1 MRSPMGKR
9 FRLAAFAILAPFL
22 CAAVSAPLAAAA
34 ARQTVCSITVNST
47 DERETFR
54 RNLPAG
60 EFDFVELVEHA
71 RPDWLRSACE
81 RRVRCDVLV
90 VSGHFAGTE
99 FYSSSP
105 GTNETL
111 PVDELERASCG
122 ACPELFAHLKEV
134 YLFGCDSLK
143 AEAPQSA
150 APEIVRGLVA
160 AGEPRADAERA
171 VRALS
176 ERVGED
182 ARDRMRRIFAGVPV
196 IYGFSS
202 LAPYG
207 RTAGPLLQRYFDAAV
222 AGEVGSGRASA
233 RLLALF
239 GPSSMVA
246 TRGLEPGDPDAD
258 YRGEACRYYGA
269 PTAAAK
275 LADLRHDLSGDMPH
289 VRMAFDRAEKFFAT
303 LGAADRADPAFTAA
317 LDGMARDGAARA
329 GYLAIERATQD
340 AALRVRM
347 IALAREIGWLSQAER
362 QAELGRTIADVL
374 ARRSMGFGDVDLV
387 CTLDASPALGRVH
400 QSRELRDAP
409 AQSAGLAC
417 LGDAAARLR
426 VLRLLASSRESDVQV
441 AEAYL
446 RHRPVTNP
454 TELRT
459 LSTAVVAMKPGAA
472 QVRALGALARL
483 HIADR
488 EALERLA
495 VLFARTPSLAV
506 QRAIAEVFLRSDP
519 RALESTRL
527 VRVLREHRLRS
538 PDGEDLIDVLVRR
551 LS

>member
-1 MRSPMGKR
+1 VQHHRH
-9 FRLAAFAILAPFL
+9 
-22 CAAVSAPLAAAA
+22 
-34 ARQTVCSITVNST
+34 ST

-54 RNLPAG
+54 RNLPAD
-60 EFDFVELVEHA
+60 EFDFVELVERG

-105 GTNETL
+105 GTDETL

-122 ACPELFAHLKEV
+122 ACPRLFAHLKAV
-134 YLFGCDSLK
+134 YLFGCDSLR

-160 AGEPRADAERA
+160 AGEPRGEAERA

-207 RTAGPLLQRYFDAAV
+207 RAAGPLLQRYFDGAA
-222 AGEVGSGRASA
+222 AGEVASGRASE

-246 TRGLEPGDPDAD
+246 TRGIAPGDPDAD

-275 LADLRHDLSGDMPH
+275 LTELRRELSGDMPH

-303 LGAADRADPAFTAA
+303 LGAADRADPAFAAA
-317 LDGMARDGAARA
+317 LHGMALDGAARSR
-329 GYLAIERATQD
+329 YLAIERATQD

-347 IALAREIGWLSQAER
+347 IALAREIGWLSEAER
-362 QAELGRTIADVL
+362 QAELGRTIADLL
-374 ARRSMGFGDVDLV
+374 ARRSMGFGDVGLV
-387 CTLDASPALGRVH
+387 CTLGGNSALERVEGEVR
-400 QSRELRDAP
+400 QPRELRDAP

-446 RHRPVTNP
+446 RHRPVTDP
-454 TELRT
+454 AELRA
-459 LSTAVVAMKPGAA
+459 LSTAVAAMKPGAA

-488 EALERLA
+488 AALERLA
-495 VLFARTPSLAV
+495 ALFARTPSLAV

-519 RALESTRL
+519 QALESARL

>member
-1 MRSPMGKR
+1 MALPMGKR
-9 FRLAAFAILAPFL
+9 FRLAAVTILAPFL
-22 CAAVSAPLAAAA
+22 ALAFAAAA
-34 ARQTVCSITVNST
+34 KQTVCSITVNST
-47 DERETFR
+47 DEREAFR

-60 EFDFVELVEHA
+60 EFDFVELVEHG
-71 RPDWLRSACE
+71 RRDWLRSACE
-81 RRVRCDVLV
+81 RKVRCDVLV

-105 GTNETL
+105 GTDETL

-122 ACPELFAHLKEV
+122 ACPDLFAHLKEV

-160 AGEPRADAERA
+160 AGEPRGEAERA
-171 VRALS
+171 VRKLG

-207 RTAGPLLQRYFDAAV
+207 RTAGPLLQRYFDGAAP
-222 AGEVGSGRASA
+222 GEIGSGRPSA

-246 TRGLEPGDPDAD
+246 TRGLEPGDPNAD
-258 YRGEACRYYGA
+258 YRAEACRYYGA
-269 PTAAAK
+269 PTAAVQ
-275 LADLRHDLSGDMPH
+275 LAELRRELSGDMPQ
-289 VRMAFDRAEKFFAT
+289 VRMAFDRAERFFTT
-303 LGAADRADPAFTAA
+303 LGVADRADPAFTVA
-317 LDGMARDGAARA
+317 LDGMAHDGAARA
-329 GYLAIERATQD
+329 RYLAIERATQD

-347 IALAREIGWLSQAER
+347 IALARAIGWLSEAER

-387 CTLDASPALGRVH
+387 CTLGASPALGH
-400 QSRELRDAP
+400 AGDALHEPRELRDAA

-417 LGDAAARLR
+417 LGDAKARLR
-426 VLRLLASSRESDVQV
+426 VLDLLASSRESDVQV

-446 RHRPVTNP
+446 RHRPVTDP
-454 TELRT
+454 AELRA
-459 LSTAVVAMKPGAA
+459 LAAAVAAMKPGAA

-488 EALERLA
+488 AALERLA
-495 VLFARTPSLAV
+495 ALFARTPSLAV

-519 RALESTRL
+519 RALEAPRL
-527 VRVLREHRLRS
+527 VRVLRDHRLRS